1 MVWAVKWSSEERL
14 QWKFHTMSPVKLRTR
29 AADMEG
35 SFLKLQS
42 TASEAC
48 FKLHTETRALGS
60 ARSKFIAR
68 QSSAGFQECATKRG
82 ILRGACGVEDHT
94 GLSVVQRNSV
104 NFC

>member
-1 MVWAVKWSSEERL
+1 MEISYDVPDKTPCAC
-14 QWKFHTMSPVKLRTR
+14 

-48 FKLHTETRALGS
+48 FKLHTEARALGSAS

-94 GLSVVQRNSV
+94 GLSVVQRNFV